1 MCHVGVIMKVLPNV
15 LFLYIACSDIHT
27 VAIKNILGAMN
38 IFCENGKKK
47 KNAGWDWQLFFY
59 VVTLVGKEL
68 MKDRP
73 T

>member
-47 KNAGWDWQLFFY
+47 KCWLGLATIFLCCYSGGERVN
-59 VVTLVGKEL
+59 E
-68 MKDRP
+68 R
-73 T
+73 

>member
-47 KNAGWDWQLFFY
+47 KKVGTGNYFFM
-59 VVTLVGKEL
+59 LLLWWGKS
-68 MKDRP
+68 
-73 T
+73 